1 LNPQNNP
8 LDERTAI
15 HCLPAWAPAAREV
28 STPSPQ
34 AKKKP
39 RHRARQFIR
48 EETPRKGE
56 GVNRRLVP

>member
-1 LNPQNNP
+1 LVI
-8 LDERTAI
+8 LVVKDSA
-15 HCLPAWAPAAREV
+15 CGAPAAGTSRL
-28 STPSPQ
+28 PSPQ